1 MLIFSYNIDLDGAE
15 FTFVHYI
22 QQLLKG
28 EPLYL
33 NPYEAPFSITI
44 YTPLYLHLV
53 EAACRFLEVNYI
65 DNIYKIFI
73 TGRSISF
80 GFTILG
86 VYYIYLFAKKY
97 LTDNALILFAC
108 ALYLLL
114 ITGHSYAVRPD
125 SMKLAFFIAFLYYF
139 IDYFFESGNAS
150 SKLRSLVFG
159 ILCIAAKQDAFI
171 YIGLFL
177 GVTFLVKRTKQV
189 FIYLVVFA
197 FSVCFLFLLFH
208 IIYGKYCL
216 SSLFLFNL
224 QGISDY
230 KNSYNFLIVIFN
242 TFRLSPFYLLFIYIL
257 VSKKK
262 NNQPLTITFAITGFF
277 AALLSSFFLFR
288 PGSYLNYTYELIA
301 IALVTTIIFI
311 KNRSEFPKK
320 TFYFTGIYVLLIF
333 ASNTV
338 LNIYTINFDKEDAHK
353 AAFSEYYQLR
363 KDLIPL
369 LEKKASIFNP
379 ELQQSIFIADFNV
392 IYGQE
397 YHLDRLIYGL
407 LGLKTT
413 SKLMTVSSKQY
424 DELFTNGKIDY
435 LVTKEN
441 ERAKELIVKH
451 YPAYK
456 PYLKKGNYIIFS
468 TQTP

>member
-33 NPYEAPFSITI
+33 NPYESPYSITI

-53 EAACRFLEVNYI
+53 EVACRFLEVNYI

-73 TGRSISF
+73 TGRIISF

-86 VYYIYLFAKKY
+86 VYYIFLFAKKY
-97 LTDNALILFAC
+97 LTDSAIILFVC
-108 ALYLLL
+108 TLYLLL
-114 ITGHSYAVRPD
+114 MTGHSYAVRPD
-125 SMKLAFFIAFLYYF
+125 CMKVAFFIAFLYYF
-139 IDYFFESGNAS
+139 IDYYYESGPVS
-150 SKLRSLVFG
+150 SRLRSLIFG

-177 GVTFLVKRTKQV
+177 GVAFLVKRTKQV
-189 FIYLVVFA
+189 FIYIVVFII
-197 FSVCFLFLLFH
+197 SVCFLFLLFH

-262 NNQPLTITFAITGFF
+262 NNQPLAITFAITGFF

-301 IALVTTIIFI
+301 IALVTTIVFI
-311 KNRSEFPKK
+311 KNRSDFPKK
-320 TFYFTGIYVLLIF
+320 VYYLNGIYVLLIF
-333 ASNTV
+333 TSNTV

-369 LEKKASIFNP
+369 LDKQASIFNP

-413 SKLMTVSSKQY
+413 SKLMTVSSKHY
-424 DELFTNGKIDY
+424 DELFTNGQVDY
-435 LVTKEN
+435 LVTKDN

-451 YPAYK
+451 YPTYK
-456 PYLKKGNYIIFS
+456 PYLKKGNYIIY
-468 TQTP
+468 TIP

>member
-33 NPYEAPFSITI
+33 NPYEAPYSITF
-44 YTPLYLHLV
+44 TRHLYLHLV

-73 TGRSISF
+73 TGRIISF

-97 LTDNALILFAC
+97 LTNSAIILFVC

-125 SMKLAFFIAFLYYF
+125 SMKLAFFIAFLYYI
-139 IDYFFESGNAS
+139 IDYFFESGTAS
-150 SKLRSLVFG
+150 SKLRSLIFG

-177 GVTFLVKRTKQV
+177 GITFLVKRTKQV
-189 FIYLVVFA
+189 FSYLVVFA

-242 TFRLSPFYLLFIYIL
+242 TFRLSPFYLLFIFIIF
-257 VSKKK
+257 SKKK
-262 NNQPLTITFAITGFF
+262 RIIKINSYFSRNRIICRF
-277 AALLSSFFLFR
+277 LSSFFLFR

-301 IALVTTIIFI
+301 IALLTTITFI

-333 ASNTV
+333 TSNTA

-413 SKLMTVSSKQY
+413 SKLMTVSSKHY
-424 DELFTNGKIDY
+424 DELFATGQVDY

-456 PYLKKGNYIIFS
+456 PYLKKGNYIIYS
-468 TQTP
+468 IP

>member
-1 MLIFSYNIDLDGAE
+1 
-15 FTFVHYI
+15 
-22 QQLLKG
+22 
-28 EPLYL
+28 
-33 NPYEAPFSITI
+33 
-44 YTPLYLHLV
+44 
-53 EAACRFLEVNYI
+53 
-65 DNIYKIFI
+65 
-73 TGRSISF
+73 
-80 GFTILG
+80 
-86 VYYIYLFAKKY
+86 
-97 LTDNALILFAC
+97 
-108 ALYLLL
+108 
-114 ITGHSYAVRPD
+114 
-125 SMKLAFFIAFLYYF
+125 MKLAFFIAFLYYF

-288 PGSYLNYTYELIA
+288 PGSYLNYTYELIS

-311 KNRSEFPKK
+311 KNRSDFPKK
-320 TFYFTGIYVLLIF
+320 IYYLTGIYVLLIF

-392 IYGQE
+392 ITKKC
-397 YHLDRLIYGL
+397 YHSGYWCSGVCFQPGITIKSAFFYR
-407 LGLKTT
+407 T
-413 SKLMTVSSKQY
+413 
-424 DELFTNGKIDY
+424 
-435 LVTKEN
+435 
-441 ERAKELIVKH
+441 
-451 YPAYK
+451 
-456 PYLKKGNYIIFS
+456 
-468 TQTP
+468 

>member
-33 NPYEAPFSITI
+33 NPYEAPYSITI

-53 EAACRFLEVNYI
+53 EAACRLLEVNYI

-73 TGRSISF
+73 TGRIISF

-86 VYYIYLFAKKY
+86 VYYIFLFAKKHI
-97 LTDNALILFAC
+97 TNSAIILFVC

-125 SMKLAFFIAFLYYF
+125 SMKVAFFIAFLYYI
-139 IDYFFESGNAS
+139 IDYFFESGTAS
-150 SKLRSLVFG
+150 SKLRSFIFA
-159 ILCIAAKQDAFI
+159 ILCIAAKQDAVI

-177 GVTFLVKRTKQV
+177 GITFLVKRTKQV
-189 FIYLVVFA
+189 FSYLVVFA
-197 FSVCFLFLLFH
+197 ISVCLLFLLFH
-208 IIYGKYCL
+208 IIYGKHCL
-216 SSLFLFNL
+216 SSLILFNL

-242 TFRLSPFYLLFIYIL
+242 TFRLSPFYLLFIFIIF
-257 VSKKK
+257 SKKK
-262 NNQPLTITFAITGFF
+262 EDNHKLPVTLAVTGLF
-277 AALLSSFFLFR
+277 AAFLSSFFLFR

-301 IALVTTIIFI
+301 IALLTTITFI

-333 ASNTV
+333 TSNTA

-413 SKLMTVSSKQY
+413 SKLMTVSSKHY
-424 DELFTNGKIDY
+424 DELFATGQVDY

-456 PYLKKGNYIIFS
+456 PYLKKGNYIIYS
-468 TQTP
+468 KP

>member
-1 MLIFSYNIDLDGAE
+1 
-15 FTFVHYI
+15 
-22 QQLLKG
+22 
-28 EPLYL
+28 
-33 NPYEAPFSITI
+33 
-44 YTPLYLHLV
+44 
-53 EAACRFLEVNYI
+53 
-65 DNIYKIFI
+65 
-73 TGRSISF
+73 
-80 GFTILG
+80 
-86 VYYIYLFAKKY
+86 
-97 LTDNALILFAC
+97 
-108 ALYLLL
+108 
-114 ITGHSYAVRPD
+114 
-125 SMKLAFFIAFLYYF
+125 MKLAFFIAFLYYF

-150 SKLRSLVFG
+150 SKLRSLIFG

-301 IALVTTIIFI
+301 IAL
-311 KNRSEFPKK
+311 
-320 TFYFTGIYVLLIF
+320 
-333 ASNTV
+333 
-338 LNIYTINFDKEDAHK
+338 
-353 AAFSEYYQLR
+353 
-363 KDLIPL
+363 
-369 LEKKASIFNP
+369 
-379 ELQQSIFIADFNV
+379 
-392 IYGQE
+392 
-397 YHLDRLIYGL
+397 
-407 LGLKTT
+407 
-413 SKLMTVSSKQY
+413 
-424 DELFTNGKIDY
+424 
-435 LVTKEN
+435 
-441 ERAKELIVKH
+441 
-451 YPAYK
+451 
-456 PYLKKGNYIIFS
+456 
-468 TQTP
+468 

>member
-73 TGRSISF
+73 TGRIISF

-257 VSKKK
+257 VCKKK
-262 NNQPLTITFAITGFF
+262 NNQPLIITFAITGFF

-311 KNRSEFPKK
+311 KNRSDFPKK
-320 TFYFTGIYVLLIF
+320 IYYLTGIYVLLIF

-338 LNIYTINFDKEDAHK
+338 LNIYTINFDKEDAYK

-424 DELFTNGKIDY
+424 DEFFTNGQVDY
-435 LVTKEN
+435 LVTKDN

-456 PYLKKGNYIIFS
+456 PYLKKGNYIIYS

>member
-73 TGRSISF
+73 TGRIISF

-257 VSKKK
+257 VCKKK
-262 NNQPLTITFAITGFF
+262 NNQPLIITFAITGFF

-311 KNRSEFPKK
+311 KNRSDFPKK
-320 TFYFTGIYVLLIF
+320 IYYLTGIYVLLIF

-424 DELFTNGKIDY
+424 DEFFTNGQVDY
-435 LVTKEN
+435 LVTKDN

-456 PYLKKGNYIIFS
+456 PYLKKGNYIIYS